1 MICPK
6 CNKETKKGKICTN
19 CGESIEE
26 FIKQEK
32 QKKADKI
39 YKIKIK
45 IMIFLIIIFILL
57 LALVIVPNI
66 YHKKNNHSYEKIQ
79 NENETQNANKSA
91 RITNEDDYILE
102 TSEYKFELTEENR
115 KEDLDKDGLTNEE
128 EVSAGTFPNFEDS
141 DGDGLNDYEELKNY
155 KTDPLKY
162 STSGDNISDYVK
174 VRKNLDVNKKY
185 SNNEITIENIKVNS
199 NVTLIPDD
207 LESEVLGN
215 FETFSYDD
223 NVNSID
229 NKFTV
234 YQFEGKIK
242 YKLDKVDVVLLVYYN
257 SQYTEY
263 DDYSIEADIM
273 TINIDKDDNSKV
285 FVITTTENYKE
296 YLNERGE
303 K

>member
-6 CNKETKKGKICTN
+6 CNKETRKGKKCTN

-26 FIKQEK
+26 FIKQK
-32 QKKADKI
+32 RADRI

-45 IMIFLIIIFILL
+45 IMIFLILIFIIL
-57 LALVIVPNI
+57 LALVIVPNV
-66 YHKKNNHSYEKIQ
+66 YHKKNSHSYEKIQ
-79 NENETQNANKSA
+79 NENEALNVNKSD
-91 RITNEDDYILE
+91 RIINEDDYILE
-102 TSEYKFELTEENR
+102 TSEYKFELTEEN
-115 KEDLDKDGLTNEE
+115 KTEDLDKDGLTNEE

-155 KTDPLKY
+155 NTDPLKY

-174 VRKNLDVNKKY
+174 VKKDLDVKKKY
-185 SNNEITIENIKVNS
+185 SNNEIAIENIEVNS
-199 NVTLIPDD
+199 KITLIPDN
-207 LESEVLGN
+207 LESEVLGE
-215 FETFSYDD
+215 FDTFSYDE

-234 YQFEGKIK
+234 YQFEGEIK

-257 SQYTEY
+257 SEYTEF
-263 DDYSIEADIM
+263 DDYSIKADVM

-285 FVITTTENYKE
+285 FIITTTENYKN
-296 YLNERGE
+296 YLNEGGE
-303 K
+303 R